1 MNTRIKCILFFA
13 LLFPI
18 CLANKAK
25 LLFTGNRYI
34 DYFLH
39 CYFNDVVGTVCF
51 FLILSLLLSFKEGK
65 RVVFKLYHI
74 EIIIIAS
81 GLFWEFITPLYRKDC
96 TTDPFDIGAYV
107 AGSLIFWYIFN
118 GKSLINHISTNAD
131 NDAQPP
137 LQRTDDVHGNQDAV

>member
-1 MNTRIKCILFFA
+1 MNTRIKCISFFA
-13 LLFPI
+13 LLAPI

-25 LLFTGNRYI
+25 LLFTGNKHI

-39 CYFNDVVGTVCF
+39 WYFNDVVGTVCF

-118 GKSLINHISTNAD
+118 GKSLINHITTNAD
-131 NDAQPP
+131 NDTQLP
-137 LQRTDDVHGNQDAV
+137 LQRTDDVHGNQDAL